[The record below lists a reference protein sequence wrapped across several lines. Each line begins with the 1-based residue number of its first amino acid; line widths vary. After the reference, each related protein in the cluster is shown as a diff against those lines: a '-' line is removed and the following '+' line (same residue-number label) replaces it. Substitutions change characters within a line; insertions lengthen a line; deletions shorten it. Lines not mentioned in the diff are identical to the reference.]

1 MTNTL
6 QKTPPCSFCISPC
19 VFWAVESKKHSCKH
33 FHLYQ
38 VNSGGQICCI
48 GITYTRAFLPA
59 PPGDGKDG
67 SSGCPATPA
76 GLGAGGLQAGRP
88 CPGGFKHEQR
98 KSICGSYHAISGH
111 LFQRERETTWVGQF
125 LILLITGTDLQERQE
140 IVPVPKI

>member
-6 QKTPPCSFCISPC
+6 QKNPPCSFCISPC
-19 VFWAVESKKHSCKH
+19 VFWAVESKKYSCKH

-76 GLGAGGLQAGRP
+76 GLGGGGLQAGRP
-88 CPGGFKHEQR
+88 CPGGLQTWAK
-98 KSICGSYHAISGH
+98 KVNMWVLPCH
-111 LFQRERETTWVGQF
+111 LRA
-125 LILLITGTDLQERQE
+125 
-140 IVPVPKI
+140 PVPKRKGNNMGGTVSNTAHHWDWPARDARDCPCS